1 MKKTLLKVVTVI
13 AAFCM
18 LASVSACAGERVASY
33 TRNYDINGIKAT
45 ETFTFNAKGDIIY
58 QITENIKLDLNSNL
72 SDLSEE
78 ETISIKDYFKT
89 SITDEFSEIEGVNC
103 TDDLTDGIYTINAV
117 IPAEKEILSVV
128 AEKGLLEFTGNSS
141 RLSLT
146 VTEKSLK
153 ENGYEKTEQ

>member
-1 MKKTLLKVVTVI
+1 M
-13 AAFCM
+13 
-18 LASVSACAGERVASY
+18 
-33 TRNYDINGIKAT
+33 
-45 ETFTFNAKGDIIY
+45 
-58 QITENIKLDLNSNL
+58 KLDL
-72 SDLSEE
+72 SEFSE
-78 ETISIKDYFKT
+78 NEITSLKDVFKT
-89 SITDEFSEIEGVNC
+89 SITDVYSEIEGVTC

-153 ENGYEKTEQ
+153 ESGYEKAEQ

>member
-1 MKKTLLKVVTVI
+1 MAV
-13 AAFCM
+13 
-18 LASVSACAGERVASY
+18 Y
-33 TRNYDINGIKAT
+33 TNENEVNGIKVA
-45 ETFTFNAKGDIIY
+45 ETLTFNAKGDIIY
-58 QITENIKLDLNSNL
+58 QITENMKLDL
-72 SDLSEE
+72 SEFSE
-78 ETISIKDYFKT
+78 NEITSLKDVFKT
-89 SITDEFSEIEGVNC
+89 SITDVYSEIEGVTC

-153 ENGYEKTEQ
+153 ESGYEKAEQ

>member
-1 MKKTLLKVVTVI
+1 MKKTLLKVVMVV

-18 LASVSACAGERVASY
+18 LASVASCAGERVAVY
-33 TRNYDINGIKAT
+33 TNENEVNGIKVA
-45 ETFTFNAKGDIIY
+45 ETLTFNAKGDIIY
-58 QITENIKLDLNSNL
+58 QITENMKLDL
-72 SDLSEE
+72 SEFSE
-78 ETISIKDYFKT
+78 NEITSLKDVFKT
-89 SITDEFSEIEGVNC
+89 SITDVYSEIEGVTC

-153 ENGYEKTEQ
+153 ESGYEKAEQ